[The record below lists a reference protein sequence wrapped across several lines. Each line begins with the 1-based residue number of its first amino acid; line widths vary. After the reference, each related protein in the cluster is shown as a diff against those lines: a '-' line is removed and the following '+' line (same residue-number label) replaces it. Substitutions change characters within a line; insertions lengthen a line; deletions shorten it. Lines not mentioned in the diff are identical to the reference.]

1 MIKIALLGIAIVFL
15 SMLAGS
21 IRREYALALSIG
33 ATILLAQYGISS
45 LQSIVER
52 IVALEEHVGVNKEY
66 VAILLK
72 MVGIAYL
79 TQLVVS
85 LCRDAG
91 NGAVAGQ
98 INIVG
103 KISMLLVSFPVLE
116 GLIKT
121 VGEML
126 T

>member
-1 MIKIALLGIAIVFL
+1 MVKVALLGLVVIFL
-15 SMLAGS
+15 IMLAGS
-21 IRREYALALSIG
+21 IRREYGLVVLIAS
-33 ATILLAQYGISS
+33 TILLATYGLSS
-45 LQSIVER
+45 LRSIVER
-52 IVALEEHVGVNKEY
+52 LNALEEVVGVDKEY
-66 VAILLK
+66 LSILLK
-72 MVGIAYL
+72 MVGIAYG

-98 INIVG
+98 ISMIG

-116 GLIKT
+116 ALIKT

-126 T
+126 V

>member
-1 MIKIALLGIAIVFL
+1 MIKIAVLGISIIFL
-15 SMLAGS
+15 TMMAGS
-21 IRREYALALSIG
+21 IKREYAIAVTVG
-33 ATILLAQYGISS
+33 AAILLALYGVSS
-45 LQSIVER
+45 LESIIER
-52 IVALEEHVGVNKEY
+52 IAELQESIGVGEEY
-66 VAILLK
+66 LTILLK

-85 LCRDAG
+85 ICRDAG

-98 INIVG
+98 INMLG

-116 GLIKT
+116 ALLKT

-126 T
+126 Q

>member
-1 MIKIALLGIAIVFL
+1 MIKIALLGLLTIFL
-15 SMLAGS
+15 TMMAGS
-21 IRREYALALSIG
+21 IKREYAIVVTVG
-33 ATILLAQYGISS
+33 ATIILAMYGVSS

-52 IVALEEHVGVNKEY
+52 IEALEKSVGVDREY
-66 VAILLK
+66 LSILLK

-98 INIVG
+98 VNTVG
-103 KISMLLVSFPVLE
+103 KISMLIVSFPVLE
-116 GLIKT
+116 ALLKT

>member
-1 MIKIALLGIAIVFL
+1 MIKIAVLGISIIFL
-15 SMLAGS
+15 TMMAGS
-21 IRREYALALSIG
+21 IKREYAIAVTVG
-33 ATILLAQYGISS
+33 ATILLALYGVSS
-45 LQSIVER
+45 LKSIIER
-52 IVALEEHVGVNKEY
+52 IAELQESIGVGEEY
-66 VAILLK
+66 LTILLK

-85 LCRDAG
+85 ICRDAG

-98 INIVG
+98 INMVG

-116 GLIKT
+116 ALLKT

-126 T
+126 R

>member
-1 MIKIALLGIAIVFL
+1 MIKIALLGLVIIFL
-15 SMLAGS
+15 TMMAGS
-21 IRREYALALSIG
+21 IKREYAIAITVG
-33 ATILLAQYGISS
+33 ATLLFAMYGLES
-45 LQSIVER
+45 LRSVIDR
-52 IVALEEHVGVNKEY
+52 ITAFEESVGIDQEY
-66 VAILLK
+66 LSILLK

-98 INIVG
+98 VNMIG

-116 GLIKT
+116 ALLKT

-126 T
+126 A

>member
-1 MIKIALLGIAIVFL
+1 MIKIALLGISIIFL
-15 SMLAGS
+15 TMMAGS
-21 IRREYALALSIG
+21 IKREYAIAVTVG
-33 ATILLAQYGISS
+33 AAILLALYGVSS
-45 LQSIVER
+45 LESIIER
-52 IVALEEHVGVNKEY
+52 IAELQESIGVGEEY
-66 VAILLK
+66 LTILLK

-85 LCRDAG
+85 ICRDAG

-98 INIVG
+98 INMLG

-116 GLIKT
+116 ALLKT

-126 T
+126 Q

>member
-1 MIKIALLGIAIVFL
+1 MIKIALLGLLIIFL
-15 SMLAGS
+15 TMMAGS
-21 IRREYALALSIG
+21 IKREYAIVVTVG
-33 ATILLAQYGISS
+33 ATILLAMYGVNS
-45 LQSIVER
+45 LKSIVER
-52 IVALEEHVGVNKEY
+52 IMALEESVGVEQEY
-66 VAILLK
+66 LTILLK

-98 INIVG
+98 INTVG
-103 KISMLLVSFPVLE
+103 KISMLIVSFPVLE
-116 GLIKT
+116 ALLKT

>member
-1 MIKIALLGIAIVFL
+1 MVKVALLGLAVIFL
-15 SMLAGS
+15 VMLAGS
-21 IRREYALALSIG
+21 VKREYAMVVIVGS
-33 ATILLAQYGISS
+33 TILFASYGLTS
-45 LQSIVER
+45 LKSIVER
-52 IVALEEHVGVNKEY
+52 LVALEDAVGVDKEY
-66 VAILLK
+66 LAILLK

-98 INIVG
+98 VNMIG

-116 GLIKT
+116 ALLKT

>member
-1 MIKIALLGIAIVFL
+1 MIKIAVLGISIIFL
-15 SMLAGS
+15 TLMAGS
-21 IRREYALALSIG
+21 IKREYAIAITVG
-33 ATILLAQYGISS
+33 AAILLALYGVSS
-45 LQSIVER
+45 LKSIIER
-52 IVALEEHVGVNKEY
+52 IVALQDSIGVEQEY
-66 VAILLK
+66 LTILLK

-85 LCRDAG
+85 ICRDAG

-98 INIVG
+98 INTIG

-116 GLIKT
+116 ALLKT

-126 T
+126 R

>member
-1 MIKIALLGIAIVFL
+1 MIKIAVLGISIIFL
-15 SMLAGS
+15 TMMAGS
-21 IRREYALALSIG
+21 IKREYAIAVTVGAATLLALYGVSSLESIIERIAELQESIG
-33 ATILLAQYGISS
+33 VG
-45 LQSIVER
+45 
-52 IVALEEHVGVNKEY
+52 EEY
-66 VAILLK
+66 LTILLK

-85 LCRDAG
+85 ICRDAG

-98 INIVG
+98 INMLG

-116 GLIKT
+116 ALLKT

-126 T
+126 Q

>member
-1 MIKIALLGIAIVFL
+1 MIKIALLGLLTIFL
-15 SMLAGS
+15 TMMAGS
-21 IRREYALALSIG
+21 IKREYAIVVTVG
-33 ATILLAQYGISS
+33 ATILLAMYGVSS

-52 IVALEEHVGVNKEY
+52 IVALEESVGVDKEY
-66 VAILLK
+66 LNILLK

-98 INIVG
+98 VNTVG

-116 GLIKT
+116 ALLKT

-126 T
+126 A

>member
-1 MIKIALLGIAIVFL
+1 MIKIALLGLFTIFL
-15 SMLAGS
+15 TMMAGS
-21 IRREYALALSIG
+21 IKREYAIVVTVG
-33 ATILLAQYGISS
+33 ATILLAMYGVSS

-52 IVALEEHVGVNKEY
+52 IVALEESVGVDREY
-66 VAILLK
+66 LIILLK

-98 INIVG
+98 VNTVG

-116 GLIKT
+116 ALLKT

>member
-1 MIKIALLGIAIVFL
+1 MVKVALLGLAVIFL
-15 SMLAGS
+15 VMLAGS
-21 IRREYALALSIG
+21 VKREYAIVVIVGS
-33 ATILLAQYGISS
+33 TILFASYGLTS
-45 LQSIVER
+45 LKSIVER
-52 IVALEEHVGVNKEY
+52 LVALEDAVGVDKEY
-66 VAILLK
+66 LAILLK

-98 INIVG
+98 VNMIG

-116 GLIKT
+116 ALLKT

>member
-1 MIKIALLGIAIVFL
+1 MIKVALLGIITIFL
-15 SMLAGS
+15 TMTAGS
-21 IRREYALALSIG
+21 IRREYAICVMAG
-33 ATILLAQYGISS
+33 AVILLAMYGVSS
-45 LQSIVER
+45 LSSIIDR
-52 IVALEEHVGVNKEY
+52 IEALEESVGVNREY
-66 VAILLK
+66 LEILLK

-98 INIVG
+98 INTIG
-103 KISMLLVSFPVLE
+103 KISMLIISFPVLE
-116 GLIKT
+116 ALLKT

-126 T
+126 G